1 MTIEL
6 TTSAP
11 PRSAPSAAGCPAA
24 PRSAGLDGLRATMVL
39 LVVFHHAAITYGAAG
54 GWYYREV
61 PTDGSLQTRFLILLC
76 AVDQAYFMGMLFLL
90 AGYFTPP
97 SLARHGVLGYAKE
110 RLLRLGAPLLVF
122 GLLIGPITIA
132 LAQTA
137 SNRPFVGTLLYVWGR
152 GAFSP
157 GPLWFAFA
165 LLIFSFVF
173 VAWRTVESR
182 LSAEPPAFEPRPFPS
197 NLILLVAALA
207 TGAAAFGLRLVWPV
221 GTTITSDLQLGY
233 FASYIVLFAA
243 GCIGASS
250 QWLDHIPSR
259 QRRRWLTVAWVTVAF
274 VFVGIVLR
282 PGSGSA
288 AQDNSLGGW
297 HVAAAIYAFWE
308 PLVAWGFIMGLVHAF
323 QRRLRKLNVTWA
335 ALARR
340 SYAIY
345 IIHPPVLVGVA
356 LAWRDVPAPP
366 LVKFA
371 VTGAVACLVC
381 FFAAGQLLRAPGLDK
396 VL

>member
-11 PRSAPSAAGCPAA
+11 PQSAPSPAQRPAA
-24 PRSAGLDGLRATMVL
+24 PRSAGLDALRATMVL

-61 PTDGSLQTRFLILLC
+61 PTDGSLQTRLLILLC
-76 AVDQAYFMGMLFLL
+76 AVDQAYFMGLLFLL
-90 AGYFTPP
+90 AGYFTPA

-137 SNRPFVGTLLYVWGR
+137 SNRPFLGTLLHLWGR
-152 GAFSP
+152 GAFSA

-173 VAWRTVESR
+173 IAWRTVRSR
-182 LSAEPPAFEPRPFPS
+182 LSAEPLAFEPRPFPS
-197 NLILLVAALA
+197 NLMLLVAALA

-250 QWLDHIPSR
+250 QWLDHIPGR
-259 QRRRWLTVAWVTVAF
+259 QTAFAVCTKRNPVTR
-274 VFVGIVLR
+274 G
-282 PGSGSA
+282 
-288 AQDNSLGGW
+288 LGGFRSEVQPRRQHW
-297 HVAAAIYAFWE
+297 FLNEKSGFPFRTPAFCS
-308 PLVAWGFIMGLVHAF
+308 VSRG
-323 QRRLRKLNVTWA
+323 QRRLGEKEYRAPSVT
-335 ALARR
+335 
-340 SYAIY
+340 
-345 IIHPPVLVGVA
+345 PGVA
-356 LAWRDVPAPP
+356 LRDR
-366 LVKFA
+366 
-371 VTGAVACLVC
+371 TQ
-381 FFAAGQLLRAPGLDK
+381 AARPIFDECGDGHYRSQRRAPASRIGRLENQAPFTD
-396 VL
+396 

>member
-11 PRSAPSAAGCPAA
+11 PQSAPSPAQRPAA
-24 PRSAGLDGLRATMVL
+24 PRSAGLDALRATMVL

-61 PTDGSLQTRFLILLC
+61 PTDGSLQTRLLILLC
-76 AVDQAYFMGMLFLL
+76 AVDQAYFMGLLFLL
-90 AGYFTPP
+90 AGYFTPA

-137 SNRPFVGTLLYVWGR
+137 SNRPFLGTLLHLWGR
-152 GAFSP
+152 GAFSA

-173 VAWRTVESR
+173 IAWRTVRSR
-182 LSAEPPAFEPRPFPS
+182 LSAEPLAFEPRPFPS
-197 NLILLVAALA
+197 NLMLLVAALA

-250 QWLDHIPSR
+250 QWLDHIPGR
-259 QRRRWLTVAWVTVAF
+259 QRRLWLTVAWLAVAF
-274 VFVGIVLR
+274 FFVGIVLR

-288 AQDNSLGGW
+288 ARDNSLGGW

-308 PLVAWGFIMGLVHAF
+308 PLVAWGFIMGLVRAF
-323 QRRLRKLNVTWA
+323 QRRLRKLNATWA

-371 VTGAVACLVC
+371 VTGAAACLVC
-381 FFAAGQLLRAPGLDK
+381 FFVAGQLLRAPGLDK

>member
-11 PRSAPSAAGCPAA
+11 PRSAPSATGRPAA
-24 PRSAGLDGLRATMVL
+24 SRSAGLDALRATMVL

-61 PTDGSLQTRFLILLC
+61 PTDGSLQTRLLILLC
-76 AVDQAYFMGMLFLL
+76 AVDQAYFMGLLFLL

-110 RLLRLGAPLLVF
+110 RLLRLGAPLVVF

-137 SNRPFVGTLLYVWGR
+137 SNRPFLGTLLYVWGR

-173 VAWRTVESR
+173 VAWRTVQSR
-182 LSAEPPAFEPRPFPS
+182 LNAEPPAFEPRPFPS
-197 NLILLVAALA
+197 NLILLVTALA
-207 TGAAAFGLRLVWPV
+207 TGAAAFGLRLVWTV

-259 QRRRWLTVAWVTVAF
+259 QRRRWLAVAWVTVAF
-274 VFVGIVLR
+274 VFVGIVLQ

-288 AQDNSLGGW
+288 APDNSLGGW

-308 PLVAWGFIMGLVHAF
+308 PLVAWGFIMGLVYAF

-371 VTGAVACLVC
+371 VTGAVACLFC
-381 FFAAGQLLRAPGLDK
+381 FFAAGPLLRAPGLDK